1 MHTILYVI
9 DGRIQR
15 IRISVISRRTTTM
28 LGRRYQ
34 KQLPANRVE
43 LSKLEGIGRH
53 SVGSSRSNA
62 VATDF
67 VSPLKSDLMGHH
79 GPFASDSL
87 SNPLNSSCTESTDS
101 GIDVISPTPST
112 EHQFLFPGG
121 SEVKPEPKSS
131 PEYSEQATDDDE
143 EEGLDCLN
151 VSKVYDEGD
160 EFLLDERTVFDSE
173 SAWLVDQMDG
183 LGMDEDECRLV
194 EGSYDLIAPSCR
206 TRAGATKPIPI
217 RRKQVDGRRQFI
229 SSTPHDARSY
239 SERPEGSLCYEAMLK
254 MSAAARPDREH
265 LFAASYKDPDNF
277 WGDRRPILSCISSS

>member
-1 MHTILYVI
+1 
-9 DGRIQR
+9 
-15 IRISVISRRTTTM
+15 M

-34 KQLPANRVE
+34 KQLSPTRVM
-43 LSKLEGIGRH
+43 LAKLEGMGSN

-62 VATDF
+62 VAADF
-67 VSPLKSDLMGHH
+67 IATMKSSLMDRH

-112 EHQFLFPGG
+112 EHQFHFPGG
-121 SEVKPEPKSS
+121 NQVKPELKSS
-131 PEYSEQATDDDE
+131 PEYSEQATDE
-143 EEGLDCLN
+143 EEGLECLN

-173 SAWLVDQMDG
+173 SSWLADQMDS
-183 LGMDEDECRLV
+183 LAMDEDECRLV
-194 EGSYDLIAPSCR
+194 DGSYDLIAPSCR
-206 TRAGATKPIPI
+206 TRAGVTKPVPI

-229 SSTPHDARSY
+229 SSTPYDARSY
-239 SERPEGSLCYEAMLK
+239 SERPEGSLCYKAMLK
-254 MSAAARPDREH
+254 MSAAAKPDREQ

-277 WGDRRPILSCISSS
+277 WGDRCPVLSCISSS